1 MKLPPGLA
9 PLRERD
15 FALYW
20 YGQTTSQI
28 GTWAELTT
36 TSWLLYDLT
45 SSPLLLGLNG
55 IFRAAPVLLL
65 SLLGGAVADRV
76 PRKRLILI
84 TLTAE
89 ALVAFALGALVVTG
103 AVRFWHLYIA
113 TAVTGTLVSFEQPA
127 RLAMYPSLVSRAQL
141 QNAVMLHAVIH
152 RSSTLI
158 GPAIGGL
165 LIARFGIA
173 VPYFVNA
180 ASFVAI
186 LLALLAIH
194 VPDHAVRIRASV
206 AREVLDGLRY
216 VGRHRVLPALFL
228 AEIAVSLFG
237 HNSALVTIYAR
248 DVLHVDAQGLGIML
262 GAVGA
267 GALVGVAVLLAT
279 GDVRRKGALMLGG
292 GLAYA
297 ATLLAFG
304 NAPAFVV
311 AVVAL
316 LLVGLADSMWG
327 SMRNTIMQTAIA
339 DAYRGRVMSLN
350 IIVPR
355 GLTNLSHLQTGIA
368 VSLFGPPGAVLLG
381 GAVIAAVVA
390 GTAARSR
397 ELRGYETATLAVDAD
412 AEPSVASSRY
422 TTLS

>member
-141 QNAVMLHAVIH
+141 QNAVMLHAVT
-152 RSSTLI
+152 S
-158 GPAIGGL
+158 
-165 LIARFGIA
+165 
-173 VPYFVNA
+173 
-180 ASFVAI
+180 
-186 LLALLAIH
+186 
-194 VPDHAVRIRASV
+194 
-206 AREVLDGLRY
+206 
-216 VGRHRVLPALFL
+216 
-228 AEIAVSLFG
+228 
-237 HNSALVTIYAR
+237 
-248 DVLHVDAQGLGIML
+248 
-262 GAVGA
+262 
-267 GALVGVAVLLAT
+267 
-279 GDVRRKGALMLGG
+279 
-292 GLAYA
+292 
-297 ATLLAFG
+297 
-304 NAPAFVV
+304 
-311 AVVAL
+311 
-316 LLVGLADSMWG
+316 
-327 SMRNTIMQTAIA
+327 
-339 DAYRGRVMSLN
+339 
-350 IIVPR
+350 
-355 GLTNLSHLQTGIA
+355 
-368 VSLFGPPGAVLLG
+368 
-381 GAVIAAVVA
+381 
-390 GTAARSR
+390 
-397 ELRGYETATLAVDAD
+397 
-412 AEPSVASSRY
+412 
-422 TTLS
+422 